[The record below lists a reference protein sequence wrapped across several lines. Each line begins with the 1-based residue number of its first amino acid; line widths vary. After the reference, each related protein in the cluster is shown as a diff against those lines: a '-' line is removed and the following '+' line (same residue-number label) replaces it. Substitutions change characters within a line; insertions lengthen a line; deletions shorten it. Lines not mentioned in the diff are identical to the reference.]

1 MSLAPHSPSKLEL
14 HLLGAVRIVVDGADV
29 EERLWTRRK
38 SKTLVK
44 ILALSPHHQLHRE
57 QLLELLWPEAD
68 PELASNNLHKVIHA
82 ARRALEPKLRA
93 GAESKFLLTHDQQV
107 SLRAPGELWI
117 DAEEFAARAQQALK
131 EPAIAACEAAI
142 ALYAGE
148 LLEEDRYED
157 WAAGRREQLRLLAE
171 KLVASLAREYEAA
184 GDLQQ
189 SLEQHRR
196 LLAFDP
202 LNEEAH
208 RNLMRLYTVSGSRH
222 QALQQ
227 YQTCRELLRKEL
239 DAEPETATT
248 RLYEQITGGRIESQ
262 PVEPA
267 PLLPPAPPPARAETT
282 PIASGRGRRGLAWLA
297 GIAILLA
304 ALAAWGFYR
313 RGGDDQAI
321 DSIAV
326 LPFTLS
332 STDQNAEYLSDGI
345 SESIINSLSQISAL
359 RVTARTTAFRYK
371 GSNVDPLTA
380 GQQMKVEAII
390 TGRLLRQGDSLEI
403 QADLIRVE
411 TGAQLWGN
419 RYKRTLNELPMLQS
433 EIAREISERLR
444 AQLSTEEQLRVAK
457 VHTANADAL
466 QAYARGRYFWNKRK
480 VADIRRAVEEF
491 NAAIRHDPNYALA
504 YAGLADSYHTLSN
517 LQLPPAEAIPLARE
531 AANRALALDDRVAG
545 AHASLAVG
553 IWRFDWD
560 WAGAEREFRRAI
572 EIDPNYASAHQ
583 WYGQFLTYQRKFDAG
598 LAELRRAQQLDPLS
612 PIITANLGLP
622 LYFDRNYDGAIAQFQ
637 RAFEFQK
644 DFPFGHFFIGW
655 ALEMKG
661 RHPAA
666 VAEFQK
672 AVETD
677 PTPSAWAYLGHGQAL
692 AGNRQAAREIL
703 LKLQDLSRQRYVS
716 PYYLA
721 VVCAGLQEN
730 GLALGYLSKAVE
742 DHSDPMVLLGV
753 EPKFDSLRNDP
764 KFQEILQRIGI
775 AR

>member
-1 MSLAPHSPSKLEL
+1 MAQAPHSPAKLHL
-14 HLLGAVRIVVDGADV
+14 HLLGGARIVVDGADV
-29 EERLWTRRK
+29 DERLWTRRK

-82 ARRALEPKLRA
+82 ARRALEPDLRA

-117 DAEEFAARAQQALK
+117 DAEEFAARAQQALGK
-131 EPAIAACEAAI
+131 PEIAACEAAL

-171 KLVASLAREYEAA
+171 KLIAALAREYEAA
-184 GDLQQ
+184 GDLQR

-227 YQTCRELLRKEL
+227 YQTCRELLRREL
-239 DAEPETATT
+239 DAEPETSTT
-248 RLYEQITGGRIESQ
+248 RLYEQITSGQLESQ
-262 PVEPA
+262 PVDS
-267 PLLPPAPPPARAETT
+267 APPPPGRAETP
-282 PIASGRGRRGLAWLA
+282 PIAPGRSRRGWVSLA
-297 GIAILLA
+297 GVAILLA
-304 ALAAWGFYR
+304 GLAAWGLYR
-313 RGGDDQAI
+313 RNGDDQTI

-332 STDQNAEYLSDGI
+332 STDQNVESLSDGI

-380 GQQMKVEAII
+380 GQQMKVEAIV
-390 TGRLLRQGDSLEI
+390 TGRLLRQGETLEI
-403 QADLIRVE
+403 QADLIHVE

-419 RYKRTLNELPMLQS
+419 RYNRSLNELPMLQS

-457 VHTANADAL
+457 VHTTNAEAL

-480 VADIRRAVEEF
+480 VADIQRAVDEF
-491 NAAIRHDPNYALA
+491 NVAIRLDPGYALA
-504 YAGLADSYHTLSN
+504 YAGLADCYHTLSN
-517 LQLPPAEAIPLARE
+517 LQLPPTEAIPLARE

-553 IWRFDWD
+553 IWRYDWN

-583 WYGQFLTYQRKFDAG
+583 WYGQYLTYQRKFAAG

-612 PIITANLGLP
+612 PIISANLGLP
-622 LYFDRNYDGAIAQFQ
+622 LYFDRNYDGAITQFQ
-637 RAFEFQK
+637 QAFEFQK

-661 RHPAA
+661 QHPAA
-666 VAEFQK
+666 VAAFQK
-672 AVETD
+672 AVEID
-677 PTPSAWAYLGHGQAL
+677 PTPSAWAYLGHGHAL
-692 AGNRQAAREIL
+692 AGNRPAAQEIL
-703 LKLQDLSRQRYVS
+703 LKLQNLSRQRYVS

-721 VVCAGLQEN
+721 VVCAGLREN
-730 GLALGYLSKAVE
+730 GLALGYLSKALE

-753 EPKFDSLRNDP
+753 EPKFDGLRNDP
-764 KFQEILQRIGI
+764 KFQEILQRIGLP
-775 AR
+775 R